1 MQAAKARADVAPQVQ
16 VKVPSVTVYTDAGD
30 QVLRIPSTHSE
41 MQALLARRRQI
52 SDQLESVTDRR
63 SDLINQ
69 LRSVPE
75 EGRSS
80 LQAQLKVL
88 DSRVVQLEND
98 LGTVGREI
106 AAASPELISMAYE
119 PSGPPS
125 DDSFA
130 QGAAAVGVPLF
141 LVMSA
146 FYFFSRRRWIREVRR
161 APALP
166 SADSERLQ
174 RLEHGLEAVA
184 IEVERI
190 SEGQRFV
197 TKILAESREPA
208 SPR

>member
-1 MQAAKARADVAPQVQ
+1 MTTRD
-16 VKVPSVTVYTDAGD
+16 GD
-30 QVLRIPSTHSE
+30 QVLQIPTSHAE
-41 MQALLARRRQI
+41 MMALLARRREI

-63 SDLINQ
+63 SGLINQ

-146 FYFFSRRRWIREVRR
+146 FYFFSRRRWRR
-161 APALP
+161 QARNAPSALP

-197 TKILAESREPA
+197 TKLLSESNTARTPE
-208 SPR
+208 RVG